1 MTLGATSIRRWFLK
15 IVEISNGL
23 SIQEL
28 WAMLII
34 MKHNGRKTIMGK
46 IHPPS
51 CQDLKGDVLGVQTS
65 QLERRPVDTVSGLEL
80 SLSSGWSGDGSS
92 SWRNVEGQWTGWVR
106 RRASCSYGMVW
117 YGYHTMVWYG
127 MVWWQLSAPTD
138 LLIAQL
144 PDGSPKSPKCPINCS
159 SPNYLRTVRHSH
171 PRKCRNRSNLNLNWK
186 GSQGMCLLVR
196 TTFLVGNWK

>member
-1 MTLGATSIRRWFLK
+1 MKSGRSLDSNRKSEMEKSLWPNPGNPGVSRNLLVRNILVTAQIPRVGWPSNLCGHLSDTFCFLFSNESELTYQHSSRGALGVGGIISYKGCVPHHTRIPPYLIRRWFLK

-80 SLSSGWSGDGSS
+80 SLSSGWPGDGSS
-92 SWRNVEGQWTGWVR
+92 S
-106 RRASCSYGMVW
+106 
-117 YGYHTMVWYG
+117 
-127 MVWWQLSAPTD
+127 
-138 LLIAQL
+138 
-144 PDGSPKSPKCPINCS
+144 
-159 SPNYLRTVRHSH
+159 
-171 PRKCRNRSNLNLNWK
+171 
-186 GSQGMCLLVR
+186 
-196 TTFLVGNWK
+196 